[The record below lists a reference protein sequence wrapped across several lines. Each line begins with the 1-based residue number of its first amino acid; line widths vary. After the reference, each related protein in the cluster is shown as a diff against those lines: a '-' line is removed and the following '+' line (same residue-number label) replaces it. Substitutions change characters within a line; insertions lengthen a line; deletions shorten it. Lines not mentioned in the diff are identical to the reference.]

1 MNNTQIRVATGQGT
15 LIATS
20 CNDPNYPGIW
30 LELYKPEFHNSIVVA
45 KLEVREDSGSL
56 VLDVYSDALQDE
68 VTGQVFVENIGAW
81 EEEQWR

>member
-68 VTGQVFVENIGAW
+68 VTEQIFVENIDAW
-81 EEEQWR
+81 EEEQRR

>member
-1 MNNTQIRVATGQGT
+1 MDNTQIRVATGQGT
-15 LIATS
+15 LIATP

-68 VTGQVFVENIGAW
+68 VTEQIFVENIDAW

>member
-15 LIATS
+15 LIATP

-30 LELYKPEFHNSIVVA
+30 FELYKPEFHNSIVVA

-68 VTGQVFVENIGAW
+68 VTEQIFVENIDAW

>member
-1 MNNTQIRVATGQGT
+1 MDNTQIRVATGQGT
-15 LIATS
+15 LIATT

-68 VTGQVFVENIGAW
+68 VTEQIFVENIDAW

>member
-15 LIATS
+15 LIATT

-45 KLEVREDSGSL
+45 KLEVREDSGRL

-68 VTGQVFVENIGAW
+68 VTEQIFVENLDAW
-81 EEEQWR
+81 EEGNE

>member
-68 VTGQVFVENIGAW
+68 VTEQIFVENIDAW
-81 EEEQWR
+81 EEGNE

>member
-1 MNNTQIRVATGQGT
+1 MYNTQIRVATGQGT
-15 LIATS
+15 LIATT

-45 KLEVREDSGSL
+45 TLEVREDSGSL

-68 VTGQVFVENIGAW
+68 VTEQIFVENIDAW

>member
-1 MNNTQIRVATGQGT
+1 MNNTQIRVETGQGT

-45 KLEVREDSGSL
+45 KLEVREDSGRL
-56 VLDVYSDALQDE
+56 VLDVYSDALPDE
-68 VTGQVFVENIGAW
+68 VTEQIFVENIDAW